1 VNVKEFLNFS
11 LKGLKESL
19 LLGLSEAEELGKS
32 FIGLTLS
39 NGDGL
44 IFYVNPY
51 LDEIYGV
58 FLYTQINYQEPFL
71 KACCVYKNEVDQKS
85 ESNNGN
91 TYFIYEITNF
101 NDFVVKMG
109 TQLSVIYVE
118 VIQGDLEDFL
128 LTALGG

>member
-1 VNVKEFLNFS
+1 MNIKEFLNFN

-39 NGDGL
+39 NGEGL

-51 LDEIYGV
+51 LDEVFGV
-58 FLYTQINYQEPFL
+58 FLYTQAKYQEPFL
-71 KACCVYKNEVDQKS
+71 KACCIYKSEVNQKS
-85 ESNNGN
+85 DNGN